1 MNLTGEIMGRGKFN
15 TKSIIKY
22 YVGGQT
28 KDVEVLNIPFV
39 LHIWPVMVVVIYFL
53 SNKAV

>member
-22 YVGGQT
+22 YVCGQT
-28 KDVEVLNIPFV
+28 KDYEVLNITFV
-39 LHIWPVMVVVIYFL
+39 LHIWPVMFVVI
-53 SNKAV
+53 